1 MLASVLGAAGYR
13 TGLYTSPHLFRVNER
28 MSINGAE
35 ISNEAL
41 TDAAAAVRDASAGM
55 TGQPTEFEI
64 ITAMALYYFC
74 RERCDLVVLEVGL
87 GGRLDAT
94 NAIPVPEAAVITNIG
109 LEHTEILGNTLD
121 KIAWEKAGI
130 IKQGRLVA
138 AYPGTPEVERVFRNV
153 CREKQAELYVASFDE
168 IELRTA
174 DFSGQIFDWR
184 ELTELHLPLLGEHQ
198 LHNAAVALTAVSL
211 LRKRGWQISDH
222 VLRVG
227 LAGTA

>member
-74 RERCDLVVLEVGL
+74 RERCDLVVLEVGW
-87 GGRLDAT
+87 
-94 NAIPVPEAAVITNIG
+94 EAVWMPPMRSRYR
-109 LEHTEILGNTLD
+109 
-121 KIAWEKAGI
+121 K
-130 IKQGRLVA
+130 
-138 AYPGTPEVERVFRNV
+138 
-153 CREKQAELYVASFDE
+153 
-168 IELRTA
+168 LR
-174 DFSGQIFDWR
+174 
-184 ELTELHLPLLGEHQ
+184 
-198 LHNAAVALTAVSL
+198 
-211 LRKRGWQISDH
+211 
-222 VLRVG
+222 
-227 LAGTA
+227 